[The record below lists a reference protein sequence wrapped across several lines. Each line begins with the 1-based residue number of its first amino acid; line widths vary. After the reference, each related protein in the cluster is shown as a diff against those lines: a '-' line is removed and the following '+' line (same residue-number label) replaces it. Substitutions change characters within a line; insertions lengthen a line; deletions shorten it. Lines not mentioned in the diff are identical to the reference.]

1 MLEESKCENSCD
13 RGVPDHGCGG
23 KDAISVYKLN
33 TTADTEEAE
42 DDTLSLT
49 ISSSSDAPQITTAT
63 SVGKDQLL
71 FSEIHA
77 AAGQIL

>member
-1 MLEESKCENSCD
+1 MEESKCNAPCD
-13 RGVPDHGCGG
+13 SRVPDHGCGG
-23 KDAISVYKLN
+23 EDVISVYKLN

-49 ISSSSDAPQITTAT
+49 TSSSSDASQITTAT

-71 FSEIHA
+71 F
-77 AAGQIL
+77 